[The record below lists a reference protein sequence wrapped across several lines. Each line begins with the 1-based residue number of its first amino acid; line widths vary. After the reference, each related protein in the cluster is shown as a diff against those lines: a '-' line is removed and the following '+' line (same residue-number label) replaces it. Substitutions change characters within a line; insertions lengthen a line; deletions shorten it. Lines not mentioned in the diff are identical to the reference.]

1 MHTTRM
7 HVLILP
13 SWYPTYP
20 GDFGGSFFRE
30 QALALHLHGCQVGV
44 IYPQL
49 RSLRQWKTIFS
60 GKRGIEEELDQGM
73 PTYRLH
79 GMNWYPRLPI
89 LGRKKWLADGLT
101 LFEYYVR
108 KNGKP
113 DLLHAHSIFN
123 AGILAYEIHKQYAI
137 PFYITEHSSAFARR
151 LVSEK
156 EMKIAKD
163 VVTKSS
169 KNFAVS
175 NEFSKLLAKML
186 PAFSPWEV
194 MENLVNQKFLEKPIA
209 KKATSKFTFINV
221 AGANENKCQSN
232 IVDAF
237 SRKFQQNRNVQ
248 LVIAGDGPELPRLKE
263 QAIALGIEA
272 QVSFLG
278 KISRDQ
284 VLQKM
289 SESNAFV
296 LSSRYETFG
305 VVVIEALALGL
316 PVVATRCGGPE
327 TIVRQQDGILVPVDD
342 VENLALAMESVYENY
357 DQYNPVEIQQAC
369 KERFSEKA
377 IANRLMT
384 AYEEVCSVR
393 IEN

>member
-1 MHTTRM
+1 M

-30 QALALHLHGCQVGV
+30 QALALHQHGCQVGV
-44 IYPQL
+44 IYPQI

-79 GMNWYPRLPI
+79 GMNWYPRLPV
-89 LGRKKWLADGLT
+89 LGRRKWLEGGLK
-101 LFEYYVR
+101 LFEHYVQ

-123 AGILAYEIHKQYAI
+123 AGILAYEIHRQYEI
-137 PFYITEHSSAFARR
+137 PFCITEHSTAFARG
-151 LVSEK
+151 LVSNQEI
-156 EMKIAKD
+156 EIAKD
-163 VVTKSS
+163 LVAKSS

-175 NEFSKLLAKML
+175 NEFAKLLSEII
-186 PAFSPWEV
+186 PASPPWEV

-209 KKATSKFTFINV
+209 KTKKSKFTFINV
-221 AGANENKCQSN
+221 AIATSKKCQLN

-237 SRKFQQNRNVQ
+237 SRKFQKNKNVQ
-248 LVIAGDGPELPRLKE
+248 LLIAGDGPELPRLK
-263 QAIALGIEA
+263 QRAAALGIEA
-272 QVSFLG
+272 QVSFPG
-278 KISRDQ
+278 KISRDE
-284 VLQKM
+284 VLEHM

-296 LSSRYETFG
+296 LSSRHETFG

-327 TIVRQQDGILVPVDD
+327 TILREQDGILVSVDD
-342 VENLALAMESVYENY
+342 IENLAQAMESVYENY
-357 DQYNPVEIQQAC
+357 DQYDPSEIRQAC
-369 KERFSEKA
+369 KARFSEEA
-377 IANRLMT
+377 ISNRLMM
-384 AYEEVCSVR
+384 AYEEVCSGR
-393 IEN
+393 TGN

>member
-1 MHTTRM
+1 M

-30 QALALHLHGCQVGV
+30 QALALHQHGCQVGV

-49 RSLRQWKTIFS
+49 RSLRKWQTIFS
-60 GKRGIEEELDQGM
+60 GKRGIEEEMDQGM

-79 GMNWYPRLPI
+79 GMNWSPRLPT
-89 LGRKKWLADGLT
+89 LGRKKWLADGLI
-101 LFEYYVR
+101 LFEHYVR

-123 AGILAYEIHKQYAI
+123 AGILAHEIHRQYAI
-137 PFYITEHSSAFARR
+137 PFCITEHSSAFARG
-151 LVSEK
+151 LVSDK

-175 NEFSKLLAKML
+175 NEFSKLLTKML
-186 PAFSPWEV
+186 PTSSPWEV
-194 MENLVNQKFLEKPIA
+194 MENLVNQKFLEKPIT
-209 KKATSKFTFINV
+209 KKTTSKFTFTNV

-237 SRKFQQNRNVQ
+237 SRKFQQHRNVR
-248 LVIAGDGPELPRLKE
+248 LIIAGDGPELPRLK
-263 QAIALGIEA
+263 QKAIALGIES
-272 QVSFLG
+272 QVSFPG

-284 VLQKM
+284 VLQQM

-327 TIVRQQDGILVPVDD
+327 TILREQDGILVPVDD
-342 VENLALAMESVYENY
+342 VENLALAMESVYKNY
-357 DQYNPVEIQQAC
+357 DQYNPDEIRQAC
-369 KERFSEKA
+369 KERFSEEA
-377 IANRLMT
+377 IALKLLDE
-384 AYEEVCSVR
+384 YKK
-393 IEN
+393 

>member
-1 MHTTRM
+1 M

-30 QALALHLHGCQVGV
+30 QALALHQHGCQVGV
-44 IYPQL
+44 TYPQL
-49 RSLRQWKTIFS
+49 RSLRQWKAIFS
-60 GKRGIEEELDQGM
+60 GKRGVEEELDQGM

-79 GMNWYPRLPI
+79 GMNWYPRLPV
-89 LGRKKWLADGLT
+89 LGRRKWLKDGLKI
-101 LFEYYVR
+101 FEHYVR

-123 AGILAYEIHKQYAI
+123 AGILAYQIHNRYEI
-137 PFYITEHSSAFARR
+137 PFLITEHSTAFARG
-151 LVSEK
+151 LVSDK
-156 EMKIAKD
+156 DMKIATD
-163 VVTKSS
+163 VVAQSR

-175 NEFSKLLAKML
+175 NEFSKLLTKML
-186 PAFSPWEV
+186 PASSPWEV

-209 KKATSKFTFINV
+209 KKNTSKFTFINV
-221 AGANENKCQSN
+221 AIATSKKCQLN

-237 SRKFQQNRNVQ
+237 SRKFQQNQNVQ
-248 LVIAGDGPELPRLKE
+248 LLIAGDGPELPRLT
-263 QAIALGIEA
+263 QRAVALGIEN
-272 QVSFLG
+272 QVSFPG

-284 VLQKM
+284 VLQQM

-296 LSSRYETFG
+296 LASRYETFG

-327 TIVRQQDGILVPVDD
+327 TIVRESDGILIPVDD
-342 VENLALAMESVYENY
+342 VESLAQAMESVYENY
-357 DQYNPVEIQQAC
+357 EQYNAAEIRHAC
-369 KERFSEKA
+369 RVRFSEQA
-377 IANRLMT
+377 ITNRLMT
-384 AYEEVCSVR
+384 AYEEVCFCRAV
-393 IEN
+393 N

>member
-1 MHTTRM
+1 M

-30 QALALHLHGCQVGV
+30 QALALHQHGCQVGV

-49 RSLRQWKTIFS
+49 RSLRKWQTIFS
-60 GKRGIEEELDQGM
+60 GKRGIEEEMDQGM

-79 GMNWYPRLPI
+79 GMNWSPRLPT
-89 LGRKKWLADGLT
+89 LGRKKWLADGLI
-101 LFEYYVR
+101 LFEHYVR

-123 AGILAYEIHKQYAI
+123 AGILAHEIHRQYAI
-137 PFYITEHSSAFARR
+137 PFCITEHSSAFARG
-151 LVSEK
+151 LVSDK

-175 NEFSKLLAKML
+175 NEFSKLLTKML
-186 PAFSPWEV
+186 PTSSPWEV
-194 MENLVNQKFLEKPIA
+194 MENLVNQKFLEKPIT
-209 KKATSKFTFINV
+209 KKTTSKFTFINV

-237 SRKFQQNRNVQ
+237 SRKFQQHRNVQ
-248 LVIAGDGPELPRLKE
+248 LLIAGDGPELPRLK
-263 QAIALGIEA
+263 QRAAALGIEA
-272 QVSFLG
+272 QVSFPG
-278 KISRDQ
+278 KISRDE
-284 VLQKM
+284 VLEHM

-327 TIVRQQDGILVPVDD
+327 TILREQDGILVPVDD
-342 VENLALAMESVYENY
+342 VENLALAMESVYKNY
-357 DQYNPVEIQQAC
+357 DQYNPDEIRQAC
-369 KERFSEKA
+369 KERFSEEA
-377 IANRLMT
+377 IALKLLDE
-384 AYEEVCSVR
+384 YKK
-393 IEN
+393 